1 MGDTFFTLWLP
12 TNAILDTIVLEAYS
26 EHVCLITRG
35 TVPNQD
41 VTRVMN

>member
-1 MGDTFFTLWLP
+1 MGDTSFTLWLP
-12 TNAILDTIVLEAYS
+12 TNEILDTIVLEAYS
-26 EHVCLITRG
+26 EPVYLKTGG